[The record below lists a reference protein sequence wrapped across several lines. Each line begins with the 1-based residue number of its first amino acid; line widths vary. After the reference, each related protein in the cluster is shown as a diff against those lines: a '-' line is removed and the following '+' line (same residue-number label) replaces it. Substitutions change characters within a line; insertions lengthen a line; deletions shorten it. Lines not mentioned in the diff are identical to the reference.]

1 MQDYLSRMNISVAD
15 ATRRFLSKP
24 QRMLIGGDWVEASDG
39 GTLDVFD
46 PATGQA
52 FAKVP
57 AGGKAD
63 IDRAVAA
70 ARQAFDGGDWAVMR
84 PVDRER
90 LLMKLADLVEANAQ
104 ELAELEA
111 LDNGK
116 PVTVARFADV
126 ALVVDSLRYMAGW
139 ATKITGDTLSLSI
152 PFPPGVSYHAYTRP
166 EPVGVVAA
174 IIPWNFPLLMAI
186 WKIAPALAT
195 GCTVVLKPAEE
206 TPLTA
211 LRLGELVLEA
221 GFPPGVL
228 NVITGRGETAGAAL
242 VAHPGIDKIAFT
254 GSTEVG
260 KIIGQ
265 TAMAS
270 VKRVSLELGGKSPVI
285 VLDDCNV
292 ERAVGGAANAIFFN
306 QGQVC
311 TAGSRLFVQRGIYD
325 RVMEGLAAAAAGM
338 TLGSGFDEHTQIG
351 PLVSARH
358 CQRVLDYISAGK
370 AEGARVLV
378 GGQAAERPGYF
389 VQPTVF
395 ADAPASSRIVREE
408 IFGPVVVAQAFDS
421 LDEAVQLANDSSYG
435 LGASIWSNDLNRVQ
449 RLIPRIK
456 AGTVWVNTHNML
468 DPNMPFGGFKQS
480 GVGREHGRAAIEMY
494 LESKSVCI
502 AYE

>member
-1 MQDYLSRMNISVAD
+1 MSSAVAD
-15 ATRRFLSKP
+15 PVAPVAERPELGAIREF
-24 QRMLIGGDWVEASDG
+24 MLIDGEPVRQGGGAPIPVH
-39 GTLDVFD
+39 D
-46 PATGQA
+46 PATGEAIAQQIDASAAQVDQA
-52 FAKVP
+52 VQ
-57 AGGKAD
+57 
-63 IDRAVAA
+63 A
-70 ARQAFDGGDWAVMR
+70 ARRAFEDPAWRDML
-84 PVDRER
+84 PVERER
-90 LLMKLADLVEANAQ
+90 LLLRLADLVEQ
-104 ELAELEA
+104 HSEELARLET
-111 LDNGK
+111 LNNGK
-116 PVTVARFADV
+116 LL
-126 ALVVDSLRYMAGW
+126 ALSYGLEVGAGAQWLRYMAGW

-285 VLDDCNV
+285 VLDDCDV

-395 ADAPASSRIVREE
+395 ADAPVNSRIVREE

-421 LDEAVQLANDSSYG
+421 LDEVVQLANDSPYG

-480 GVGREHGRAAIEMY
+480 GIGREHGRAAIEMY